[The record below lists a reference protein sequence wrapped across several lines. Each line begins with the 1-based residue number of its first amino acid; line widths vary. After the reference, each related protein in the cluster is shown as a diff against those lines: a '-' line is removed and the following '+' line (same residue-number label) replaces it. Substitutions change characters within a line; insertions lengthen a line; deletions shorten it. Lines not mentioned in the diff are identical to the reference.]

1 MSKYY
6 EWDKNRFANTIAEAV
21 EDIVQRAIADGRFD
35 ITEQAEL
42 INIVLESMDK
52 AQTIVLDDLETAVTP

>member
-1 MSKYY
+1 MGDK
-6 EWDKNRFANTIAEAV
+6 EWNEKRFANTIAEAV
-21 EDIVQRAIADGRFD
+21 ENIVQRAIADGRFD

-52 AQTIVLDDLETAVTP
+52 AQTIVLDDLKTAITP